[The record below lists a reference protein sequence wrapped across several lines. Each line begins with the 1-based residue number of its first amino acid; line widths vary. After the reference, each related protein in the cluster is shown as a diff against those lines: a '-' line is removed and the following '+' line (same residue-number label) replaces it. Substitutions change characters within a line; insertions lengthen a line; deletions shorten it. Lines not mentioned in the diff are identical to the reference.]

1 MAERSGHVG
10 GEYEADY
17 SSEAMK
23 TPCYVFQPGGVGD
36 LMFISKITERFRDE
50 GYEVIVPVPRR
61 MDWMQEHLG
70 RDRITYVDLEKP
82 FPLRNHFFAMAE
94 QMIRLPAGADVDGPL
109 QTDQMLFLP
118 FHGCF
123 KFSGME
129 KHGYMVS
136 KYQLMGID
144 HHDWVQHV
152 QIKRNGARER
162 RLLERLGIKEGDRF
176 VLVNEQGSMRTIRID
191 VQAERVVRMAVTAG
205 FTLFDWA
212 AVVERASAILTI
224 DTALVL
230 LVEVLR
236 PAVPLTVYSRYDPS
250 EFGHI
255 KPILRQPWR
264 FALPIS

>member
-1 MAERSGHVG
+1 
-10 GEYEADY
+10 
-17 SSEAMK
+17 
-23 TPCYVFQPGGVGD
+23 
-36 LMFISKITERFRDE
+36 
-50 GYEVIVPVPRR
+50 
-61 MDWMQEHLG
+61 
-70 RDRITYVDLEKP
+70 
-82 FPLRNHFFAMAE
+82 
-94 QMIRLPAGADVDGPL
+94 
-109 QTDQMLFLP
+109 
-118 FHGCF
+118 
-123 KFSGME
+123 
-129 KHGYMVS
+129 
-136 KYQLMGID
+136 
-144 HHDWVQHV
+144 
-152 QIKRNGARER
+152 
-162 RLLERLGIKEGDRF
+162 LLERLGIKEGDRF